1 MTVGLIGL
9 AALAILLMLRVPV
22 GITMIIV
29 GFFGTLVFTNPTA
42 AFATMTGETI
52 GLAMRLEIMV
62 IPFFLLMGNL
72 AGVCGLSRDLF
83 DAANALLGR
92 VRGGLASATVIGCG
106 GFAALS
112 GSSVASAVTMG
123 KVAIPQMHRYGYD
136 NRLATGVVAAGG
148 TLGILIPP
156 SAGFAVYGILTE
168 QSIGKLFLAGVVPGI
183 LLTTLFIL
191 VIMIVTAFW
200 PHLGPAVPAISRH
213 ERVQAVIRAL
223 PFIVVVLTTIGGI
236 YLGVFT
242 PTESAGVGAVAT
254 FVIAMWRRSLSW
266 DRIRQVLVETATTT
280 AMIYIILIG
289 ASIFTPFLART
300 EIPSA
305 LSSGMLDLELGVF
318 GSMMLLLVAYL
329 ILGTFLDGFALL
341 ALTLPIVFPVV
352 LSLGVDPI
360 WFGVFMVVVLEM
372 ALISPP
378 VGMNVFVLKSI
389 VPDIPL
395 SQIYVGNL
403 PFLLAMIVLIFVLVL
418 WPDIALFLP
427 ESMAR

>member
-1 MTVGLIGL
+1 MTIGLIGL
-9 AALAILLMLRVPV
+9 AALALLLMLRVPV

-29 GFFGTLVFTNPTA
+29 GFFGTLVFTSPTA

-52 GLAMRLEIMV
+52 ALAMKLELMV

-72 AGVCGLSRDLF
+72 AGICGLSRDLF

-92 VRGGLASATVIGCG
+92 MRGGLASATVIGCG

-123 KVAIPQMHRYGYD
+123 KVAIPQMKRFGYD

-168 QSIGKLFLAGVVPGI
+168 QSIGKLFLAGVLPG
-183 LLTTLFIL
+183 LLLMALFIL
-191 VIMIVTAFW
+191 VIMVVTAIW
-200 PHLGPAVPAISRH
+200 PHLGPAGPAISRR
-213 ERVQAVIRAL
+213 ERIQAVFRSL

-242 PTESAGVGAVAT
+242 PTESAGVGAIAT
-254 FVIAMWRRSLSW
+254 FFVALWRRSLSW
-266 DRIRQVLVETATTT
+266 NRIRLVLVETATTT

-289 ASIFTPFLART
+289 ASVFTPFLARS
-300 EIPSA
+300 EIPSI
-305 LSSGMLDLELGVF
+305 LSSAMLDLELGVL

-341 ALTLPIVFPVV
+341 TLTLPIVFPVV
-352 LSLGVDPI
+352 MSLGLDPI
-360 WFGVFMVVVLEM
+360 WFGVFMVIVLEM

-395 SQIYVGNL
+395 SQIYVGTL
-403 PFLLAMIVLIFVLVL
+403 PFLLAMIVLIVVLVL

-427 ESMAR
+427 ESMSR

>member
-1 MTVGLIGL
+1 MTIGLIAL
-9 AALAILLMLRVPV
+9 AALAVLLLVRVPV
-22 GITMIIV
+22 GIAMIIV

-52 GLAMRLEIMV
+52 ELAMKLEIMV

-83 DAANALLGR
+83 DVANALLGR
-92 VRGGLASATVIGCG
+92 MRGGLASATVIGCG

-112 GSSVASAVTMG
+112 GSSVAAAVTMG
-123 KVAIPQMHRYGYD
+123 KVAIPQMNRFGYD
-136 NRLATGVVAAGG
+136 DRLATGVVAAGG

-168 QSIGKLFLAGVVPGI
+168 QSIGKLFLAGVLPGI
-183 LLTTLFIL
+183 LLMTLFIL
-191 VIMIVTAFW
+191 VIMIVTAIW
-200 PHLGPAVPAISRH
+200 PHLGPAAAVMPRR
-213 ERVQAVIRAL
+213 ERMQAVFRSL
-223 PFIVVVLTTIGGI
+223 PFILVVLTTIGGI

-242 PTESAGVGAVAT
+242 PMESAGVGAIAT
-254 FVIAMWRRSLSW
+254 FFVALWRRSLSW
-266 DRIRQVLVETATTT
+266 SRIRLVLVETTTTT

-300 EIPSA
+300 GIPSA
-305 LSSGMLDLELGVF
+305 LSAAMLDLELGVF
-318 GSMMLLLVAYL
+318 GSMMLLMVAYL

-341 ALTLPIVFPVV
+341 ALTLPIVFPVIV
-352 LSLGVDPI
+352 SLGLDPI

-389 VPDIPL
+389 VPDISL
-395 SQIYVGNL
+395 SHIYTGTL
-403 PFLLAMIVLIFVLVL
+403 PFLLAMIVLIVLLVL

-427 ESMAR
+427 ETMGR